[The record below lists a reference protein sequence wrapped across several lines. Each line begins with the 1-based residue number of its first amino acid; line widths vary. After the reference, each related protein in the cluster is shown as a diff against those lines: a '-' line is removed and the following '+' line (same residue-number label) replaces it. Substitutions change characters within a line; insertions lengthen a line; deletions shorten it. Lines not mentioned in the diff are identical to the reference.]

1 MEWIPFFYLLLICV
15 SFFLIHPVLDRRRR
29 DLHTRYT
36 GLVLLLFFFQDLFSL
51 FLSVAKHT
59 KKKDYEKE
67 EKNKTTICKV
77 HSESKQKGHLDF
89 YMAK

>member
-1 MEWIPFFYLLLICV
+1 MFLFF
-15 SFFLIHPVLDRRRR
+15 SFILSLTEEDETSIHA
-29 DLHTRYT
+29 TQ
-36 GLVLLLFFFQDLFSL
+36 GLFFSFFFQDLFSL